1 MTLKMFT
8 CNNYRLKRI
17 WSSLVARLLVQFDCA
32 QNVIWSS
39 PIGRIIVLFAM
50 HAFSRWIITAHGN
63 DRNESKSKLDKKSI
77 NLINRLIAFRLFTW
91 FRVNNC
97 VSFSNY
103 KYFIL
108 FLGYSFSMCLW
119 SAATSFNYFLQFWS
133 NQLPTVGK
141 FNILF
146 LFFVSLM
153 FCISLFSLFSYHI
166 YLVLINRSTLESFSP
181 PIFTYGPNKNA
192 YNLGKYRNFKQVFGC
207 VRLYWF
213 FPIYTR

>member
-1 MTLKMFT
+1 MQFWLTYAEFNKLISEPTDEAKNSYLLQLSAQKQLFVVCRTFVGAVRLCTKCNLIKPDRAHHCSVCNVCVLKMDHH
-8 CNNYRLKRI
+8 CP
-17 WSSLVARLLVQFDCA
+17 W
-32 QNVIWSS
+32 
-39 PIGRIIVLFAM
+39 
-50 HAFSRWIITAHGN
+50 
-63 DRNESKSKLDKKSI
+63 
-77 NLINRLIAFRLFTW
+77 
-91 FRVNNC
+91 VNNC
-97 VSFSNY
+97 ISFSNY

-133 NQLPTVGK
+133 NQLPTIGK

-166 YLVLINRSTLESFSP
+166 YLVLMNRSTLESFSP
-181 PIFTYGPNKNA
+181 PVFINGPNKNA
-192 YNLGKYRNFKQVFGC
+192 YNLGKFRNFKQVFGNEP
-207 VRLYWF
+207 LYWF